1 MFSLTK
7 KLFGQIS
14 SSIAA
19 RETNVHVEN
28 HKIGQFSDM

>member
-14 SSIAA
+14 SSIAI
-19 RETNVHVEN
+19 ETNVHLEN
-28 HKIGQFSDM
+28 PKFGQFSDV